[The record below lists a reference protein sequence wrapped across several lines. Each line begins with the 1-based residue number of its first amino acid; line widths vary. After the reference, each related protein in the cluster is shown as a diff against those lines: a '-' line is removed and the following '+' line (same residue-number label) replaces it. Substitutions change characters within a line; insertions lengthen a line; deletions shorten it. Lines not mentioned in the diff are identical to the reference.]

1 MSSFSILQSIPTFV
15 PPTSNGAEIESI
27 STSSFLDSMLN
38 DFGPMVLKVYEWG
51 IVLITAGFVIGA
63 LVMILSALFKNGQW
77 QKFGQNTMFW
87 SFLTILLLRAGP
99 ILSLSIQSSN
109 DMDSLLREFI
119 ITLSYSAI
127 FIGAISVVASGLF
140 RLGHRLIEHPEFYRR
155 SKTLMMVSVLMMIFS
170 LAIPNI
176 FPLI

>member
-1 MSSFSILQSIPTFV
+1 MNYFPTVLTIPA
-15 PPTSNGAEIESI
+15 PPTGRGTELETV
-27 STSSFLDSMLN
+27 STSSFLDSIAS
-38 DFGPMVLKVYEWG
+38 DFGPLVLKSYEWG
-51 IVLITAGFVIGA
+51 IVIITAGFVIGA

-87 SFLTILLLRAGP
+87 SFITILLLRAGP
-99 ILSLSIQSSN
+99 ILSLSIRNSN
-109 DMDSLLREFI
+109 DMDSLLRDFI

-127 FIGAISVVASGLF
+127 FLGAISVFASGLF
-140 RLGHRLIEHPEFYRR
+140 KLGHRLIEHPEFYRR
-155 SKTLMMVSVLMMIFS
+155 SKTLIMVSILMMIFS